1 MQTEAQTLL
10 RIEKLLIHV
19 GTLSKAQRCQT
30 DRLKQIVRECC
41 QLIQDF
47 KKIYR
52 SDLHYA
58 PCING
63 FKFNVVDFVDALC
76 QTKGYLLAD
85 IEHCDEWFG
94 VMTRLFNTYQRM
106 TTDEQYAFTR
116 QEKRNACSLGKYV
129 KSLIE
134 HYSRLTFVR
143 VDLKYCKNCPQEITI
158 NHVDEHLA
166 ILCNRLSNADGCF
179 NHLQG
184 HVWAI
189 EQGEKDGGYHI
200 HLLLIYDY
208 SDFRNDKLLGR
219 LVGEEWLKITEGCGT
234 YFNINDSEVREGY
247 IEAGIDGLGKVCRD
261 DPHKVKNA
269 INAALYLA
277 KPGKFYQRL
286 RVKLSKEA
294 HSFGKGDYEREF
306 RRQLNSDVEFN
317 LSDYDWFIDSDS

>member
-10 RIEKLLIHV
+10 RIEKLLIQV
-19 GTLSKAQRCQT
+19 GKLSRAQWRQT
-30 DRLKQIVRECC
+30 ARLKQIVRECC

-47 KKIYR
+47 KEIYHR
-52 SDLHYA
+52 DLYYA
-58 PCING
+58 PFINA
-63 FKFNVVDFVDALC
+63 FRFNVVAFVDALC
-76 QTKGYLLAD
+76 QTKGCSLVD

-94 VMTRLFNTYQRM
+94 VMARLLNAYQFM
-106 TTDEQYAFTR
+106 IKEEQYAFKR

-143 VDLKYCKNCPQEITI
+143 VDLKYEKSYPQEITI
-158 NHVDEHLA
+158 NDVYRHLA

-208 SDFRNDKLLGR
+208 SDLWNDKLLGK
-219 LVGEEWLKITEGCGT
+219 LVGEEWLKITDGCGA
-234 YFNINDSEVREGY
+234 YYNINDSLEREGY

-261 DPHKVKNA
+261 DAHKVKNA

-294 HSFGKGDYEREF
+294 HSFGKGDYERNF

-317 LSDYDWFIDSDS
+317 LYDYDLFAC